1 MEQKWLQ
8 SKIEFPETTTKVTLL
23 FGRICS
29 GKTSYKPN
37 AYKVIVS
44 NLVRAVIAEYAPT
57 ATREQLQDTMHLDTK
72 IAESILTVTDYAVQ
86 IYKRPE
92 VIIDGIR
99 QVSIVEKV
107 LEKYPD
113 AELVWLEVPEEE
125 RRRRYESRGDS
136 KDVEPFDIADNKT
149 IELECQKI
157 FSTFKHKLTIIN
169 NYGIN

>member
-1 MEQKWLQ
+1 MEQQLKQ
-8 SKIEFPETTTKVTLL
+8 NNITLL

-29 GKTSYKPN
+29 GKSSYRADELVPR
-37 AYKVIVS
+37 VVVS
-44 NLVRAVIAEYAPT
+44 TLVRSVIADFA
-57 ATREQLQDTMHLDTK
+57 ATRDQLQDTMHLDNVIADK
-72 IAESILTVTDYAVQ
+72 ILQCVD
-86 IYKRPE
+86 IYDMSYGRG
-92 VIIDGIR
+92 VIVDGIR

-113 AELVWLEVPEEE
+113 AELVWLEVSEEE
-125 RRRRYESRGDS
+125 RRRRYESRGDA

-157 FSTFKHKLTIIN
+157 FSTFKDKIKIIN

>member
-1 MEQKWLQ
+1 MEQQLKQ
-8 SKIEFPETTTKVTLL
+8 IKVTLL

-29 GKTSYKPN
+29 GKSSYRADELIPR
-37 AYKVIVS
+37 VVVS
-44 NLVRAVIAEYAPT
+44 TLVRSVIADFA
-57 ATREQLQDTMHLDTK
+57 ATRDQLQDTMHLDNL
-72 IAESILTVTDYAVQ
+72 IADHIIKMVD
-86 IYKRPE
+86 IYEASYGRGAI
-92 VIIDGIR
+92 VDGIR

-125 RRRRYESRGDS
+125 RRRRYESRGDA

-157 FSTFKHKLTIIN
+157 FSTFKDKIKIIN